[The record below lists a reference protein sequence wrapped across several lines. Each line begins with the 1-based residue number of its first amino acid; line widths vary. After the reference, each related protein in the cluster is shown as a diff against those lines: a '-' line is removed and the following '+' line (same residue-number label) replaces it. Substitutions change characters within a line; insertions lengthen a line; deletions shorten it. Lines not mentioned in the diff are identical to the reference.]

1 MAFSANFA
9 ASNKSPTPATT
20 LYLKF
25 LLSGI
30 NLCRESF
37 YYQEYFVPDIRNF

>member
-1 MAFSANFA
+1 MALSANFA
-9 ASNKSPTPATT
+9 TSHKPPTPATT

-25 LLSGI
+25 LLSEI

-37 YYQEYFVPDIRNF
+37 YYQAFFVPDIRNF